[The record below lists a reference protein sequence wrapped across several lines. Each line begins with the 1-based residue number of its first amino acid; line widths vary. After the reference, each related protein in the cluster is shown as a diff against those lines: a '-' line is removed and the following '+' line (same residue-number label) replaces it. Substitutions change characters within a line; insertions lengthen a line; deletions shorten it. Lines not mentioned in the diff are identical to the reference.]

1 MRVEAGFLES
11 SIVIDWPA
19 VLRLRDTVARH
30 WYLLAEETIP
40 VEEFTSIGN
49 QVIAQCLRCY
59 EPARGKFTTLLYA
72 ALRRGMMSV
81 VRQEGAWARL
91 MLPPRASRA
100 AVTPAYEACVLLT
113 EVRGWLRQHARPTEA
128 TYLCAAVLGDGCR
141 QSARRYGV
149 TPQAVTD
156 RLRVL
161 RARLRRWSSGERRTQ
176 GQRSC

>member
-1 MRVEAGFLES
+1 MERSTA
-11 SIVIDWPA
+11 IDWPA
-19 VLRLRDTVARH
+19 VLRLRDTVARR

-40 VEEFTSIGN
+40 VEEFVSAGN

-59 EPARGKFTTLLYA
+59 EPGRGKLTTLLYA
-72 ALRRGMMSV
+72 ALRRGMVSV
-81 VRQEGAWARL
+81 IRQEGGWARL
-91 MLPPRASRA
+91 MLSPRASLA

-128 TYLCAAVLGDGCR
+128 RYLRTAILGDGCR
-141 QSARRYGV
+141 RSGERYGV

-161 RARLRRWSSGERRTQ
+161 RTRLRRWSAGSRR
-176 GQRSC
+176 RSLKGVA